1 MPIDFAADLEAMFDL
16 EAFGVPAA
24 YQPAAGGDP
33 VSIAILL
40 DTPAMDIQLA
50 GMRVLA
56 EGRVAHIQKSDIAL
70 PVRGD
75 QLTAMATV
83 YDVRDARL
91 SDDGL
96 LWTVELV
103 EV

>member
-16 EAFGVPAA
+16 EAFGVPAS

-33 VSIAILL
+33 VSIVILL
-40 DTPAMDIQLA
+40 DTPDMDTHAA

-56 EGRVAHIQKSDIAL
+56 EGRLAHIQQAEIAL

-75 QLTAMATV
+75 QLTALGNV
-83 YDVRDARL
+83 YDVRERRL